1 KATAWL
7 EKWTGCGM
15 EPHPVC
21 PVLDV
26 LVRPASPPP
35 LPLPP
40 SHPAET
46 IAEFAGIWLARL
58 AGLVSELA
66 ETGFET
72 SCRGAALAVVL
83 GTAAEK
89 LAADPVELLLHL
101 DVTGEVE
108 RLEVVDELH
117 EPVEGFL
124 MGAFRF
130 ARAHRSEHFFTEA
143 GGLLAQL

>member
-1 KATAWL
+1 
-7 EKWTGCGM
+7 M

-26 LVRPASPPP
+26 LVRPASPRQ
-35 LPLPP
+35 LQLPP

-46 IAEFAGIWLARL
+46 FDEFAGILLGKL

-66 ETGFET
+66 ETGFE
-72 SCRGAALAVVL
+72 SAGRGGALAVVF
-83 GTAAEK
+83 GTAAEN

-108 RLEVVDELH
+108 RLEVVEELH

-124 MGAFRF
+124 MDAF
-130 ARAHRSEHFFTEA
+130 
-143 GGLLAQL
+143 